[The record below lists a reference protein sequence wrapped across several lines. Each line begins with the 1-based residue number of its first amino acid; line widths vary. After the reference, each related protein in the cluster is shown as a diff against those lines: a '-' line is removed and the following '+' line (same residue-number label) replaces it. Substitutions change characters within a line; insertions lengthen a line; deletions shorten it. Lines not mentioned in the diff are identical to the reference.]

1 MILDSEASCYGLV
14 VEILEALLEGM
25 QDYTSDSRGDV
36 GAWVREAAMLGLKVQ
51 IYYLIFYTTYKILFI
66 LSAVI

>member
-1 MILDSEASCYGLV
+1 MEV
-14 VEILEALLEGM
+14 LEALLEGM

-51 IYYLIFYTTYKILFI
+51 ISCLIFYTTSKMLFI

>member
-1 MILDSEASCYGLV
+1 M
-14 VEILEALLEGM
+14 EILEALLEGM

-51 IYYLIFYTTYKILFI
+51 ISCLIFYTTQKILFI

>member
-1 MILDSEASCYGLV
+1 MISDSEASCYGLV

-51 IYYLIFYTTYKILFI
+51 LSYLILYKQY
-66 LSAVI
+66 